1 MKKMK
6 LTQIKKVG
14 LAIAITM
21 TTTITAHAYKGEAE
35 YMCSNVLAYSAKYDL
50 PSNLH
55 VVDKGHHSYNVTG
68 TVKAVSDNSKH
79 QFKCDI
85 RHGEVVNWKVTKAS
99 KHSDK
104 DAAIA
109 AGAGLLAIVAI
120 AAAANNDKHHNN
132 RHKNH
137 ATGGSAFDDMRYLKK
152 QCKQNI
158 RHHLA
163 NEDQA
168 VKKIHLD
175 TTHLNHRTLR
185 GEGGV
190 LFRRGGGYDISYEC
204 KFDRNGRIYDGHYRF
219 H

>member
-1 MKKMK
+1 MK
-6 LTQIKKVG
+6 LTQMKRV
-14 LAIAITM
+14 
-21 TTTITAHAYKGEAE
+21 
-35 YMCSNVLAYSAKYDL
+35 SFVLAAMLITTVAQAYNKQDAKYDCINKIIQNGHSQYFS
-50 PSNLH
+50 PTDIRIEDRGHRSYKVRGK
-55 VVDKGHHSYNVTG
+55 VVYKIDEITYPFTCKV
-68 TVKAVSDNSKH
+68 
-79 QFKCDI
+79 
-85 RHGEVVNWKVTKAS
+85 RHGEVVDWRVTASS

-109 AGAGLLAIVAI
+109 AGAGLLAVVAI
-120 AAAANNDKHHNN
+120 AAAANDDKHHNN
-132 RHKNH
+132 RHENH

-158 RHHLA
+158 RRHIAH
-163 NEDQA
+163 EDQA

-175 TTHLNHRTLR
+175 TTHLNRRTLR

-190 LFRRGGGYDISYEC
+190 LFKRGGGSDISYEC